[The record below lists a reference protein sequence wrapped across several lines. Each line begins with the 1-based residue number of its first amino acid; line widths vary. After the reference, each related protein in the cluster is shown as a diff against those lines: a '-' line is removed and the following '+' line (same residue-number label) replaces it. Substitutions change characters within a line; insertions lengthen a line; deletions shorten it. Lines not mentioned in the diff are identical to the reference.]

1 MKAVIFIILLF
12 FLSLSSVSFAWW
24 DPDWHC
30 RVAVNVSYS
39 GSSENATV
47 RTNMNFSSLLNGS
60 FDPNSIRVVEGSG
73 SQYVGYALRVSALVY
88 DAQNPVFGIDPDEI
102 TIMFY
107 RTSEQF
113 GLSYWFN
120 VTKNSMTR
128 NSKGFYSYS
137 RNINS
142 SILEGNYLAIMNVS
156 YNSLQKSD
164 ITAFRIASAGP
175 FDVSVRSLKSTVSPG
190 EDLTFEINITNA
202 GATDDFD
209 ANVTYWIDDGS
220 NYRSSS
226 SVRVFAGTTTILGKI
241 FNILYDEPGGV
252 HVLRVSVAYS
262 SITSPATAETTFTVT
277 EAVTTTTSPAAGGGV
292 TPTTIAK
299 EITKI
304 DIIDYP
310 KEVEVERGWMK
321 YANLKVNNTGS
332 TVLNNIKLSI
342 EGVPSDWLEITPEQI
357 KYLMHDAYENFSLRL
372 AVPVTA
378 KPGNYPIN
386 LTVTSKATT
395 SVSSI
400 IRVFSSNAELILF
413 NLETIRNRLSELE
426 NATLKA
432 ERAGRNV
439 TAIMNMLYEIKDMI
453 RIAEKYTVMNDY
465 DTALAMIRTIK
476 DMLDR
481 AGTELEISQI
491 IVSRPLET
499 SYLLLIIIII
509 VILIVVIYWL
519 NKRMKLFEKSM
530 KQYIFET
537 KRLVVGRKTVAELQK
552 EKDSI
557 EKMLKILKR
566 EYDEGLISKNSY
578 EELKNKNEKRLYE
591 IEKKIGVKA

>member
-12 FLSLSSVSFAWW
+12 FLSLSSVSF
-24 DPDWHC
+24 
-30 RVAVNVSYS
+30 
-39 GSSENATV
+39 G
-47 RTNMNFSSLLNGS
+47 
-60 FDPNSIRVVEGSG
+60 
-73 SQYVGYALRVSALVY
+73 
-88 DAQNPVFGIDPDEI
+88 
-102 TIMFY
+102 
-107 RTSEQF
+107 
-113 GLSYWFN
+113 
-120 VTKNSMTR
+120 
-128 NSKGFYSYS
+128 
-137 RNINS
+137 
-142 SILEGNYLAIMNVS
+142 
-156 YNSLQKSD
+156 
-164 ITAFRIASAGP
+164 GP
-175 FDVSVRSLKSTVSPG
+175 FDVSIRSLKSTVSPG

-202 GATDDFD
+202 DATDYFD

-226 SVRVFAGTTTILGKI
+226 SVRVFAGTITILGRI

-252 HVLRVSVAYS
+252 HVLRVSVAYP

-277 EAVTTTTSPAAGGGV
+277 ETVTTTTSPAAGGGV
-292 TPTTIAK
+292 TQTTIAK
-299 EITKI
+299 EIAKI

-342 EGVPSDWLEITPEQI
+342 AGVPSDWLEITPEQI
-357 KYLMHDAYENFSLRL
+357 KYLMHDASENFSLRL

-386 LTVTSKATT
+386 LTVTSEAST

-432 ERAGRNV
+432 ESAGRNV
-439 TAIMNMLYEIKDMI
+439 TAIMNMLYEIKDMV
-453 RIAEKYTVMNDY
+453 RIAEKYTDMNDY
-465 DTALAMIRTIK
+465 DTALAMIKTIK
-476 DMLDR
+476 DMLDK

-491 IVSRPLET
+491 IASRPLET

-537 KRLVVGRKTVAELQK
+537 KRLVVGRKTVTELQK
-552 EKDSI
+552 EKGII
-557 EKMLKILKR
+557 EKMLKILKK

-578 EELKNKNEKRLYE
+578 EELKNNNEKRLSE
-591 IEKKIGVKA
+591 IERKIGVKA